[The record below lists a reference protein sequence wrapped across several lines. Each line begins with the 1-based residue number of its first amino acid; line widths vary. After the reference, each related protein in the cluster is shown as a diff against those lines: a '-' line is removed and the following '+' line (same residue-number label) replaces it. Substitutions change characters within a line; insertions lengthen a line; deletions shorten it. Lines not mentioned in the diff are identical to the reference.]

1 MMVIM
6 RMGRP
11 FRLGRTFRHFR
22 TETSEQA
29 LRLLMNSIVIAVHF
43 FMVIGMGNAGAL
55 L

>member
-1 MMVIM
+1 MMAMM

-29 LRLLMNSIVIAVHF
+29 LRLLMNCVVIAVHF
-43 FMVIGMGNAGAL
+43 FMVIGMSNADAML
-55 L
+55 